1 MKRLYGITAAMITPF
16 KEQDAVDTEAAG
28 RLTRLL
34 IDKGISCLYPCGTTG
49 EMLRMDVE
57 EREQMAEAVVAAAG
71 GEVPVFVHCGSMRQD
86 ETIEL
91 VRHAQKIGAAGAG
104 VVTPQFFKSDRRE
117 LLEYYRTVAGAAPDF
132 PIYLYNIPQCAANDI
147 EADLAGQIA
156 GDCPN
161 VVGIKYSYADIN
173 LTVDYINING
183 GRFSVLHGCDRAL
196 VAMLALGCDGTV
208 SGTAGVFPEPFV
220 KVYKSYEEGR
230 LAEAQKLQKLCVRF
244 CDALKCGSNMS
255 YFKEALKLRG
265 IDVGGM
271 RKPQLD
277 LKQNEVDALKKEL
290 KVLCGEADIPLKL
303 V

>member
-49 EMLRMDVE
+49 EMLRMSPK
-57 EREQMAEAVVAAAG
+57 ERRQIAEAVVTAAK
-71 GEVPVFVHCGSMRQD
+71 GEVPVFVHCGSMCQD

-91 VRHAQKIGAAGAG
+91 VRHAQNIGAAGAG

-117 LLEYYRTVAGAAPDF
+117 LLEYYRTVADAAPDF

-147 EADLAGQIA
+147 EAELAEQIA
-156 GDCPN
+156 EDCPN

-173 LTVDYINING
+173 RTIDYLNVKDG
-183 GRFSVLHGCDRAL
+183 SFSVLHGCDRAL

-255 YFKEALKLRG
+255 YFKEALKIRG